1 MKTLDVTIVDRHAP
15 RTRPRLASPLA
26 SWRRWLL
33 LGRLVCLAA
42 WLYAACLA
50 ALAVVVWRY
59 GDRWWPTTLVLFGP
73 RWVWCLPLALLACYV
88 PRAGRRLIPPLAIG
102 WAVWL
107 WPLMGFC
114 LPWRGWS
121 DWSTPDVQLRVL
133 SCNVAVGVLRDAALA
148 GLIDQVQPDVVA
160 LQEAPED
167 AATRWFTSGKW
178 HFRRS
183 HKVLVGSRFP
193 IDDMAEANWR
203 DIGAE
208 GSLLRCDL
216 AIDGVS
222 CHVFGI
228 HLMTPRVGL
237 EAMVRH
243 GPRGRRSLENNTL
256 VRGLQSAGASRLVAE
271 ASGPVIVAGDFNLPV
286 DSAIY
291 RDHWSRWANAFSR
304 RGWGLGRT
312 KWTRW
317 FGARIDHVL
326 ANDDWRFARC
336 WVGPDVGSD
345 HRPVIADLCFRSPP
359 ASGSRHLEDAVP
371 APSGDET
378 KARDGLGRPSYE
390 SGGEP

>member
-1 MKTLDVTIVDRHAP
+1 MKTLDVSIVDRHAP
-15 RTRPRLASPLA
+15 QARPRMVSPLA
-26 SWRRWLL
+26 AWRRWLII
-33 LGRLVCLAA
+33 GRVVSVAA
-42 WLYAACLA
+42 WLYAAALA
-50 ALAVVVWRY
+50 ALAVVLWRY

-73 RWVWCLPLALLACYV
+73 RWIWCLPLVPLACYV
-88 PRAGRRLIPPLAIG
+88 PKAGRRLIAPLAIG
-102 WAVWL
+102 AVVWL
-107 WPLMGFC
+107 GPLMGFC
-114 LPWRGWS
+114 VPWRGWS
-121 DWSTPDVQLRVL
+121 DWSTPEVQVRVL

-167 AATRWFTSGKW
+167 ASSRWFTSGKW
-178 HFRRS
+178 YFRRS
-183 HKVLVGSRFP
+183 HKVLVASRFA

-216 AIDGVS
+216 AIDGVP

-237 EAMVRH
+237 EAMVHH

-271 ASGPVIVAGDFNLPV
+271 ARGPVIVAGDFNLPV

-291 RDHWSRWANAFSR
+291 RDHWSRWTNAFSR

-326 ANDDWRFARC
+326 ANDEWRFARC
-336 WVGPDVGSD
+336 WVAPDVGSD
-345 HRPVIADLCFRSPP
+345 HRPIIADLCFRSEKSLKTGNSLPTDQ
-359 ASGSRHLEDAVP
+359 RVP
-371 APSGDET
+371 DSD
-378 KARDGLGRPSYE
+378 GRPSD
-390 SGGEP
+390 SGGRP